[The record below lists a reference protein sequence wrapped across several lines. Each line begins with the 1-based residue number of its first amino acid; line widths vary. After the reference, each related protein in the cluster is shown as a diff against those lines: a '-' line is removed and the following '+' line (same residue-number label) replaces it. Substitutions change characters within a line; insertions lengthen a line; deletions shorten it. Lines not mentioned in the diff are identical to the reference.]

1 MTILFRYML
10 REYCKVFTMCFAG
23 LMTVYLVVDFFEK
36 VRRFIRYDAKA
47 HDILL
52 YFSLITPNIFFQMAP
67 LAVLMATLLTLGVF
81 SKNHEITA
89 MRSCGISLYRMAS
102 PFLFFSLVVAL
113 VLFLFSA
120 VIIPLSTTKA
130 EFVKTALIEKKSSPP
145 TFKADRPWIQI
156 RNQTLMS
163 FAVVD
168 PDGATLR
175 GVRLYHLGP
184 DFRLTGVTEA
194 MVAHY
199 TPQGWVLVAGIHR
212 RLLPDGGLLMTDF
225 ETKPIELSQIPE
237 DFNMGLSAG
246 WLSVGSEQMTLVD
259 IRAYA
264 DRLRKDGYSAA
275 RFLTDYYGRVAFP
288 FVSLVMVIVGVAL
301 SLMRSGVRGRGMA
314 MGIGQALVIG
324 LLYWTTHSIA
334 IKLGYTSV
342 LTPVVAGWFAN
353 GLFLSFGLYL
363 ILKVRY

>member
-10 REYCKVFTMCFAG
+10 REYMKVFTMCFAG

-36 VRRFIRYDAKA
+36 VRRFIRYDAEV
-47 HDILL
+47 HNILL
-52 YFSLITPNIFFQMAP
+52 YFLLITPNISFQMAP
-67 LAVLMATLLTLGVF
+67 LAVLMATLLTIGVF

-89 MRSCGISLYRMAS
+89 MRSCGISLYRMVL

-113 VLFLFSA
+113 VLLLFSA
-120 VIIPLSTTKA
+120 VVIPLSTTQA
-130 EFVKTALIEKKSSPP
+130 EYVKTALIEKKNSPP
-145 TFKADRPWIQI
+145 TLKADRPWLQI
-156 RNQTLMS
+156 GNQTLMN

-168 PDGATLR
+168 PGGATLR
-175 GVRLYHLGP
+175 EIRLYHLGP
-184 DFRLTGVTEA
+184 DFKLNGITDA

-199 TPQGWVLVAGIHR
+199 TPQGWVLLAGTHR

-237 DFNMGLSAG
+237 DFNT
-246 WLSVGSEQMTLVD
+246 WLSVGSEEMTLMD
-259 IRAYA
+259 LRAYA

-275 RFLTDYYGRVAFP
+275 RFLTDYYGRLAFP
-288 FVSLVMVIVGVAL
+288 FVSLVMALVGIAL
-301 SLMRSGVRGRGMA
+301 SLRRSGVRGRGMA
-314 MGIGQALVIG
+314 RGIGQALVIG

-334 IKLGYTSV
+334 IKLGNTSV
-342 LTPVVAGWFAN
+342 LAPVMAGWFAN